1 MAIEITYRN
10 IFDSD
15 KDMIVCPVN
24 CLGVMGKGLALEF
37 KKAFPDM
44 FEQYRQICKQDL
56 LAIGKLLIWRGKGV
70 NKDIL
75 CFPTKHY
82 WWRPSKME
90 YIEQGL
96 EKFVNTYKSKNIH
109 SIAFP
114 LLGAG
119 CGQLDNDEVLKIM
132 EKWLSKCEDC
142 NIEICIRRIKLF
154 L

>member
-1 MAIEITYRN
+1 MAIEITSRN

-24 CLGVMGKGLALEF
+24 CIGVMGKGLALEF

-44 FEQYRQICKQDL
+44 FEHYRQICKQDL

-70 NKDIL
+70 NKDVL

-96 EKFVNTYKSKNIH
+96 EKFVDKYKSKNIK

-142 NIEICIRRIKLF
+142 NIEICIPNN
-154 L
+154 

>member
-1 MAIEITYRN
+1 MAIEITSKN

-24 CLGVMGKGLALEF
+24 CLGVMGKGLALQF

-44 FEQYRQICKQDL
+44 FEHYRQICKQDL
-56 LAIGKLLIWRGKGV
+56 LAIGKLLIWNGEGV
-70 NKDIL
+70 TKDVL

-96 EKFVNTYKSKNIH
+96 EKFVNTYKSKNIK

-142 NIEICIRRIKLF
+142 NIEICIPNN
-154 L
+154 

>member
-1 MAIEITYRN
+1 MAIEITSKN
-10 IFDSD
+10 IFDTD

-24 CLGVMGKGLALEF
+24 CLGVMGKGLALQF

-44 FEQYRQICKQDL
+44 FEHYRQICKQDL
-56 LAIGKLLIWRGKGV
+56 LAIGKLLIWNGEGV
-70 NKDIL
+70 TKDVL

-82 WWRPSKME
+82 WWRPSKVE

-96 EKFVNTYKSKNIH
+96 EKFVNTYKSKNIK

-119 CGQLDNDEVLKIM
+119 CGQLDNEEVLKIM

-142 NIEICIRRIKLF
+142 NIEICIPNN
-154 L
+154 

>member
-1 MAIEITYRN
+1 MAIEITSRN

-44 FEQYRQICKQDL
+44 FEHYRQICKQDL
-56 LAIGKLLIWRGKGV
+56 LAIGKLLIWSGKGV
-70 NKDIL
+70 TKDIL

-82 WWRPSKME
+82 WWLPSKME

-119 CGQLDNDEVLKIM
+119 CGQLDNEEVLKIM

-142 NIEICIRRIKLF
+142 NIEICMPNNI
-154 L
+154 

>member
-1 MAIEITYRN
+1 MAVEITSRN

-37 KKAFPDM
+37 KRAFPDM
-44 FEQYRQICKQDL
+44 FEHYRQICKQDL

-70 NKDIL
+70 NKDVL

-96 EKFVNTYKSKNIH
+96 EKFVDKYKSKNIK

-132 EKWLSKCEDC
+132 KKWLSKCEDC
-142 NIEICIRRIKLF
+142 NNEICIPNN
-154 L
+154 

>member
-1 MAIEITYRN
+1 MAIEITSRN

-37 KKAFPDM
+37 KRAFPDM
-44 FEQYRQICKQDL
+44 FEHYRQICKQDL

-70 NKDIL
+70 NKDVL

-96 EKFVNTYKSKNIH
+96 EKFVDKYKSKNIK

-132 EKWLSKCEDC
+132 KKWLSKCEDC
-142 NIEICIRRIKLF
+142 NIEICIPNN
-154 L
+154 

>member
-1 MAIEITYRN
+1 MAIEITSKN

-24 CLGVMGKGLALEF
+24 CLGVMGKGLALQF
-37 KKAFPDM
+37 KEAFPDM
-44 FEQYRQICKQDL
+44 FEHYRQICKQDL
-56 LAIGKLLIWRGKGV
+56 LAIGKLLIWSGKGDT
-70 NKDIL
+70 KDVL

-96 EKFVNTYKSKNIH
+96 EKFVNTYKNKNIQ

-142 NIEICIRRIKLF
+142 NIEICIPNN
-154 L
+154 

>member
-1 MAIEITYRN
+1 MAIEITSKN

-24 CLGVMGKGLALEF
+24 CLGVMGKGLALQF

-44 FEQYRQICKQDL
+44 FEHYRQICKQDL

-70 NKDIL
+70 NKDVL

-96 EKFVNTYKSKNIH
+96 EKFVNTYKRKNIQ

-119 CGQLDNDEVLKIM
+119 CGQLDNEEVLNIM
-132 EKWLSKCEDC
+132 KKWLSKCEDC
-142 NIEICIRRIKLF
+142 NIEICMPNNI
-154 L
+154 

>member
-1 MAIEITYRN
+1 MAIEITSRN
-10 IFDSD
+10 IFESD

-24 CLGVMGKGLALEF
+24 CLGVMGKGLALQF

-44 FEQYRQICKQDL
+44 FEHYRQICKQDL

-96 EKFVNTYKSKNIH
+96 EKFVNTYKNKNIK

-119 CGQLDNDEVLKIM
+119 CGQLDNEELLKIM

-142 NIEICIRRIKLF
+142 NIEICIPNN
-154 L
+154 

>member
-1 MAIEITYRN
+1 MAIEITSKN

-24 CLGVMGKGLALEF
+24 CLGVMGKGLALQF

-44 FEQYRQICKQDL
+44 FEHYRQICKQDL
-56 LAIGKLLIWRGKGV
+56 LAIGKLLIWNGEGV
-70 NKDIL
+70 TKDVL

-96 EKFVNTYKSKNIH
+96 EKFVNTYKSKNIK

-119 CGQLDNDEVLKIM
+119 CGQLDNEEVLKIM
-132 EKWLSKCEDC
+132 KKWLSKCEDC
-142 NIEICIRRIKLF
+142 NIEICIPNN
-154 L
+154 

>member
-1 MAIEITYRN
+1 MAIEITSKN
-10 IFDSD
+10 IFDTD

-24 CLGVMGKGLALEF
+24 CLGVMGKGLALQF

-44 FEQYRQICKQDL
+44 FEHYRQICKQDL
-56 LAIGKLLIWRGKGV
+56 LAIGKLLIWNGEGV
-70 NKDIL
+70 TKDVL

-82 WWRPSKME
+82 WWRPSKVE

-96 EKFVNTYKSKNIH
+96 EKFVNTYKSKNIK

-142 NIEICIRRIKLF
+142 NIEICIPNNI
-154 L
+154 

>member
-37 KKAFPDM
+37 KRAFPDM
-44 FEQYRQICKQDL
+44 FEHYRQICKQDL

-70 NKDIL
+70 NKDVL

-96 EKFVNTYKSKNIH
+96 EKFVDKYKSKNIK

-142 NIEICIRRIKLF
+142 NIEICIPNN
-154 L
+154 

>member
-1 MAIEITYRN
+1 MAIEITSKN

-24 CLGVMGKGLALEF
+24 CLGVMGKGLALQF

-44 FEQYRQICKQDL
+44 FEHYRQICKHDL

-70 NKDIL
+70 NKDVL

-142 NIEICIRRIKLF
+142 NIEICIPNN
-154 L
+154 

>member
-1 MAIEITYRN
+1 MAIKITYRN

-44 FEQYRQICKQDL
+44 FEHYRQICKQDL
-56 LAIGKLLIWRGKGV
+56 LAIGKLLIWNGEGV
-70 NKDIL
+70 TKDVL

-96 EKFVNTYKSKNIH
+96 EKFVNTYKNKNIK

-119 CGQLDNDEVLKIM
+119 CGQLDNEEVLKIM

-142 NIEICIRRIKLF
+142 NIEICIPNN
-154 L
+154 

>member
-1 MAIEITYRN
+1 MAVEITSRN

-37 KKAFPDM
+37 KRAFPDM
-44 FEQYRQICKQDL
+44 FEHYRQICKQDL

-70 NKDIL
+70 NKDVL

-96 EKFVNTYKSKNIH
+96 EKFVDKYKSKNIK

-132 EKWLSKCEDC
+132 KKWLSKCEDC
-142 NIEICIRRIKLF
+142 NIEICIPNN
-154 L
+154 

>member
-1 MAIEITYRN
+1 MAIEITSKN

-24 CLGVMGKGLALEF
+24 CLGVMGKGLALQF
-37 KKAFPDM
+37 KEAFPDM
-44 FEQYRQICKQDL
+44 FEHYRQICKQDL
-56 LAIGKLLIWRGKGV
+56 LTIGKLLIWSGKGDT
-70 NKDIL
+70 KDIL

-96 EKFVNTYKSKNIH
+96 KKFVNTYKSKNIQ

-142 NIEICIRRIKLF
+142 NIEICIPNN
-154 L
+154 

>member
-44 FEQYRQICKQDL
+44 FEHYRQICKQDL

-70 NKDIL
+70 NKDVL

-96 EKFVNTYKSKNIH
+96 EKFVNTYKRKNIQ

-142 NIEICIRRIKLF
+142 NIEICIPNN
-154 L
+154 